1 MPKNDVEERKK
12 IIEILESEF
21 KKFVSLS
28 KSKLVINFQ
37 KFQIK
42 KISTI
47 YWRLNACSSKKYLK
61 NIMAKCYGS
70 FSLQFYNKNGDLH
83 LLVFAP
89 YYIKRKRFF
98 L

>member
-42 KISTI
+42 KINTI
-47 YWRLNACSSKKYLK
+47 YWYF
-61 NIMAKCYGS
+61 KC
-70 FSLQFYNKNGDLH
+70 L
-83 LLVFAP
+83 
-89 YYIKRKRFF
+89 
-98 L
+98 